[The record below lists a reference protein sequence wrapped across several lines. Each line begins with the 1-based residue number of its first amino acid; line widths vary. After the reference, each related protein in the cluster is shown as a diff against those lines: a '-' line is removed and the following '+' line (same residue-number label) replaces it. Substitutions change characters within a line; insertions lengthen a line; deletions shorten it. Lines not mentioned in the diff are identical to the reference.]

1 MYQDT
6 KVAVKAN
13 IYFFWA
19 FQSPL
24 WSGYRLHQL
33 HTKTTLTDYVADQYL
48 NYNQMALQWFLLN
61 NPTNTRIIK
70 WTKHKATIIDNSH
83 SIKLVPFT
91 SRLTTLIPLKM
102 FLKAWKNKTWIAEVN
117 AGVRVTKIGYFFHL
131 IKKLKETWSKG
142 DDPIWLLI
150 FEE

>member
-91 SRLTTLIPLKM
+91 SRLTTLIPLKI
-102 FLKAWKNKTWIAEVN
+102 FLKAWKKQNMDC
-117 AGVRVTKIGYFFHL
+117 
-131 IKKLKETWSKG
+131 WSKCRCKG
-142 DDPIWLLI
+142 HQNKILFPSN
-150 FEE
+150 